1 MSYFWIFGMLKYW
14 SYCPRKTIFLKSQW
28 KKCCEPESQKIGL
41 FLLSRF
47 TALFLLTLQENC
59 FSWTVKPTCELAEN
73 PKIRQCYYWKCW
85 VMPVLVE
92 AVKMTVLLVLW
103 QLGLEIWIF
112 GEFSFFLKPSL
123 HFGYPNHVPRFFGW
137 AAITVQN

>member
-73 PKIRQCYYWKCW
+73 PKIRQCYYWKFGIN
-85 VMPVLVE
+85 PVLVK

-103 QLGLEIWIF
+103 QLGLEIRIF
-112 GEFSFFLKPSL
+112 GGISFCLKSSR
-123 HFGYPNHVPRFFGW
+123 FCGYPNHVLRCIGW
-137 AAITVQN
+137 ATITVQC